1 METQFSATRSIFL
14 SIIFAFFW
22 FTLVNKLS
30 IGKIL
35 WFFRHCCDCRKVPK
49 IAVSLEFS
57 LFLNS
62 CHSKTTGLSCSIK
75 ISIRIFENMTR
86 FSSEKGRRIFWSL
99 QNNHLFWKLLKRQ
112 SIIKKSYFKI
122 LVPEA
127 GNCRLDSTNQR
138 LKQKF

>member
-1 METQFSATRSIFL
+1 METQFSLNWSFFL
-14 SIIFAFFW
+14 SISFVVSW
-22 FTLVNKLS
+22 FTLEAKFS
-30 IGKIL
+30 IGIIL
-35 WFFRHCCDCRKVPK
+35 WYLRHYCDCQKVPK

-57 LFLNS
+57 LFLNP

>member
-14 SIIFAFFW
+14 SIIFAVSW

-30 IGKIL
+30 IGKVL
-35 WFFRHCCDCRKVPK
+35 WFLRHCCDCREVPK
-49 IAVSLEFS
+49 IAVTLELS

-86 FSSEKGRRIFWSL
+86 ISSEKVRRIFWSL
-99 QNNHLFWKLLKRQ
+99 HLYPLIWKLPRMQ
-112 SIIKKSYFKI
+112 SFFKQFI
-122 LVPEA
+122 FQNIRSRSRKLQA
-127 GNCRLDSTNQR
+127 
-138 LKQKF
+138 